1 MQNQKRII
9 MAQRYIM
16 RFNQILDEM
25 ASKMLSQKTTNSI
38 TVNFIECMIPH
49 HQAAIYMCENLL
61 NYTEYEPLI
70 KIANNIITTQ
80 EAGIKEMREIRCT
93 TQGYESCQ
101 EDMKKYMAKYLKT
114 VKSMINNMR
123 NAPKGIDINLNF
135 ICEMIPHHEGA
146 IRMCKNLLEYNI
158 DSRLKEV
165 AESIIKEQSEGIKE
179 LEKIREKLVNK
190 TLHF

>member
-1 MQNQKRII
+1 MHILNKNRVKNYLI
-9 MAQRYIM
+9 
-16 RFNQILDEM
+16 RFDEILNTMEC
-25 ASKMLSQKTTNSI
+25 KMLLKPNCDNI
-38 TVNFIECMIPH
+38 TIYFINCMIPH

>member
-1 MQNQKRII
+1 MHILNKNRVKNYLI
-9 MAQRYIM
+9 
-16 RFNQILDEM
+16 RFDEILNTMEC
-25 ASKMLSQKTTNSI
+25 KMLLKPNCDNI
-38 TVNFIECMIPH
+38 TIYFINCMIPH

-101 EDMKKYMAKYLKT
+101 EDMKKYMAKYLEI
-114 VKSMINNMR
+114 VKNMINNMR

>member
-1 MQNQKRII
+1 MHILNKNRVKNYLI
-9 MAQRYIM
+9 
-16 RFNQILDEM
+16 RFDEILNTMEC
-25 ASKMLSQKTTNSI
+25 KMLLKPNCDNI
-38 TVNFIECMIPH
+38 TIYFINCMIPH

-101 EDMKKYMAKYLKT
+101 EDMKKYMAKYLEI
-114 VKSMINNMR
+114 VKNMINNMR

-135 ICEMIPHHEGA
+135 ICEMIPP
-146 IRMCKNLLEYNI
+146 
-158 DSRLKEV
+158 
-165 AESIIKEQSEGIKE
+165 
-179 LEKIREKLVNK
+179 
-190 TLHF
+190 

>member
-1 MQNQKRII
+1 MHILNKNRVKNYLI
-9 MAQRYIM
+9 
-16 RFNQILDEM
+16 RFDEILNTMEC
-25 ASKMLSQKTTNSI
+25 KMLLKPNCDNI
-38 TVNFIECMIPH
+38 TIYFINCMIPH

-101 EDMKKYMAKYLKT
+101 EDMKKYMAKYLEI
-114 VKSMINNMR
+114 VKNMINNMR

-158 DSRLKEV
+158 DPRLKEV